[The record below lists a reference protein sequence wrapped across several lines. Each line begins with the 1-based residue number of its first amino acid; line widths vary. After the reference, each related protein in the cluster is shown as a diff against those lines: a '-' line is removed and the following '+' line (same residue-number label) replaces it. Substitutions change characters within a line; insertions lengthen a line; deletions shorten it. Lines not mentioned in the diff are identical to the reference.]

1 MKHLSIGRCMELVLV
16 SAGVF
21 LLARSGW
28 DLLRFAA
35 FQRYAQLLAASF
47 ERGAE
52 GPEIAPASWARAQHT
67 TPTLRVIGKLEIPRL
82 GASVLVVDGDDDESL
97 SVAAGHIPGTALP
110 GETGNSVIAGH
121 RDTAFR
127 VLHEVRIGDRIRVE
141 NGRVY
146 SRVYSYVVQSMRIV
160 EPDDVA
166 VLRSSGA
173 AMLTM
178 ITCYPF
184 RYIGAAPKRYVV
196 QARLIAEKS

>member
-1 MKHLSIGRCMELVLV
+1 MKRLNIGRCIELVLV

-35 FQRYAQLLAASF
+35 FQRHAQWFAASF
-47 ERGAE
+47 ERGTE
-52 GPEIAPASWARAQHT
+52 GPKIAPGSSARAQHT
-67 TPTLRVIGKLEIPRL
+67 KPTQRVIGKLEIPRL
-82 GASVLVVDGDDDESL
+82 GASVLVIDGDDDKSL

-110 GETGNSVIAGH
+110 GETGNSVISGH
-121 RDTAFR
+121 RDTALR
-127 VLHEVRIGDRIRVE
+127 VLHEVRLGDRIRVE

-146 SRVYSYVVQSMRIV
+146 IYVVQSMRIV

-166 VLRSSGA
+166 VLRSSGGP
-173 AMLTM
+173 MLTM
-178 ITCYPF
+178 VTCYPF

-196 QARLIAEKS
+196 QARLITEKS